1 VISRFSTL
9 LKFETL
15 AEFVLERGGKPHGQI
30 KNEGRIV
37 GFERIK
43 KG

>member
-1 VISRFSTL
+1 L
-9 LKFETL
+9 AKFETL
-15 AEFVLERGGKPHGQI
+15 AEFVLEREGKPHGQI